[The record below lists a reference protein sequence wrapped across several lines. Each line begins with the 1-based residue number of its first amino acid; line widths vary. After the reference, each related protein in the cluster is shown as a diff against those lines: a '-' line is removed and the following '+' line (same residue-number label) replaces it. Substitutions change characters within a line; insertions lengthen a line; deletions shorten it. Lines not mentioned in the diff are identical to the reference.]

1 MFSDFHMEIK
11 RDKEILIEYWKSRKG
26 SHYGHIYGHTYIGTY
41 LKAKLWT
48 HSLNEM
54 RGIKKW
60 RDSQFQFAGKQTH
73 ADGGKQIFSALE
85 KEKLNSKIKLKMR
98 NWLLRQDL
106 ESLSKP
112 FYKDISPATDISS
125 NPFFF
130 FFKEP
135 SDENSQPLYFTVLH
149 WHCLTWW
156 TERMRGCNLA
166 ASALVCI
173 SVGS

>member
-11 RDKEILIEYWKSRKG
+11 RDKDEEILVEYWKSRRG

-85 KEKLNSKIKLKMR
+85 KEKLNSKITLKMR

-130 FFKEP
+130 SLKSRATKIP
-135 SDENSQPLYFTVLH
+135 SRFTSRCSIGIA
-149 WHCLTWW
+149 WHG
-156 TERMRGCNLA
+156 EQKGCVVA
-166 ASALVCI
+166 I
-173 SVGS
+173 